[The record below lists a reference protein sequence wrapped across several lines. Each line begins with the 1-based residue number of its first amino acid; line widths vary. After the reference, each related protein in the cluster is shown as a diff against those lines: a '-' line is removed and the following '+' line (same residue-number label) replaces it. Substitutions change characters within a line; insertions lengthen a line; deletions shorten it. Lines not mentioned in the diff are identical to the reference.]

1 MQQTEKVSIQKFSY
15 FLLSLEIK
23 QQLEESKVTPEQIAE
38 LKAKYKAEK
47 EAKKEEMKKQWEE
60 EKQRRKEERE
70 KVCFIYTWKL
80 KIHYGRIQVG
90 FMRIGF
96 HSSVNKT
103 LLRIGKRD
111 SKKEKAWGEEWNKE
125 KETRR
130 TPQIAWRKG
139 QN

>member
-1 MQQTEKVSIQKFSY
+1 MQQTEKISIQKFSY

-47 EAKKEEMKKQWEE
+47 EAKKEEMRKQWEE

-70 KVCFIYTWKL
+70 KVCFIYTRKL
-80 KIHYGRIQVG
+80 KIHYGRRQVG

-96 HSSVNKT
+96 HSSVNKKDT
-103 LLRIGKRD
+103 VTHR
-111 SKKEKAWGEEWNKE
+111 KE
-125 KETRR
+125 RF
-130 TPQIAWRKG
+130 
-139 QN
+139 